1 LSIFFQELPMV
12 STPRRTKRLE
22 SVISFCLL
30 AVLVL
35 IAIGVFLK
43 QSDFDMS
50 RFGVY
55 TAASGPTSQKPQT
68 NSPEITLDALT
79 PTGFETPSKSE
90 TYTTENLYE
99 KIDGKAPLYLESGF
113 RKLFAQRFVNKKDK
127 DLWMEL
133 FLFDMGTAKNAFAV
147 YSVQKR
153 PDAAPLSSV
162 EDRNGGQTMRFA
174 YKTTNASYFAF
185 DRYYVE
191 LVGSAQSQELLEA
204 MLAVAGKIPSRLSV
218 ANDTEIVELRLFPQ
232 ENVVAGSY
240 KLHLTGAFG
249 FEGLTD
255 TFTARYMFGD
265 NSLTAFFSRRR
276 DTQDAHAVAESYYK
290 FLIKNGGADKPP
302 LNKNIEAKI
311 VEFYGTTEIVFTTG
325 PFIAGIH
332 EAQSQQ
338 LAEELA
344 VKLID
349 KLSEVAKAQ
358 GDDQTK

>member
-1 LSIFFQELPMV
+1 MGPV
-12 STPRRTKRLE
+12 SSRAKRLE

-35 IAIGVFLK
+35 TAIGVFLK

-55 TAASGPTSQKPQT
+55 TAALALSSQKSQT
-68 NSPEITLDALT
+68 SSPEITLDALT
-79 PTGFETPSKSE
+79 PTGFETLSKSE
-90 TYTTENLYE
+90 TYTEENLYE
-99 KIDGKAPLYLESGF
+99 KINGKAPFYIESGF
-113 RKLFAQRFVNKKDK
+113 RKLFTRRFVSKKDK

-153 PDAAPLSSV
+153 PDAETL
-162 EDRNGGQTMRFA
+162 QTMRFA

-249 FEGLTD
+249 FEGLTG

-265 NSLTAFFSRRR
+265 NSLTAFFSRRH
-276 DTQDAHAVAESYYK
+276 DTQDAHAVADSFYK

-302 LNKNIEAKI
+302 LSKNIEAKI

-332 EAQSQQ
+332 EAQTQQ
-338 LAEELA
+338 SAEELA
-344 VKLID
+344 VKLIN
-349 KLSEVAKAQ
+349 KLNDE
-358 GDDQTK
+358 QTK

>member
-1 LSIFFQELPMV
+1 MV
-12 STPRRTKRLE
+12 STPRRAKRLE

-50 RFGVY
+50 RFGVSRYGNGSLRRDEY
-55 TAASGPTSQKPQT
+55 TAASALSSQKSQT

-79 PTGFETPSKSE
+79 PTGFETLSESE
-90 TYTTENLYE
+90 TYTEENLYE
-99 KIDGKAPLYLESGF
+99 KINGKAPLYIESGF
-113 RKLFAQRFVNKKDK
+113 RKLFTRRFVSKKDK

-133 FLFDMGTAKNAFAV
+133 LLFDMGTAKNAFAV

-153 PDAAPLSSV
+153 PDAETL
-162 EDRNGGQTMRFA
+162 QTMRFA

-232 ENVVAGSY
+232 ENVVPDSY

-276 DTQDAHAVAESYYK
+276 DTQDAHVVADSFYK

-302 LNKNIEAKI
+302 LNKNIE
-311 VEFYGTTEIVFTTG
+311 
-325 PFIAGIH
+325 
-332 EAQSQQ
+332 
-338 LAEELA
+338 
-344 VKLID
+344 
-349 KLSEVAKAQ
+349 
-358 GDDQTK
+358 